1 MELQTKIA
9 ELEIIITTKLL
20 IERTFDANK
29 RIIREEFSYSE
40 LMGLVTQTINSLIF
54 SAKLS
59 ELRAVIRKDQI
70 FLVYRP
76 LGRVL
81 AEIGI
86 IGEATSHE
94 MLRRPKVII
103 FGKGGR
109 SFGSKNL
116 ADLISDLTQRSATR
130 KNRRQYE
137 KHCNHNCN

>member
-59 ELRAVIRKDQI
+59 ELRAVVR
-70 FLVYRP
+70 
-76 LGRVL
+76 RVL

-86 IGEATSHE
+86 IGEATSHG

-109 SFGSKNL
+109 SFASKNL
-116 ADLISDLTQRSATR
+116 ADLISDLAQRSATR

-137 KHCNHNCN
+137 KHCNHNCNWI